1 MGCEWVKGRGRG
13 HKKDGTRERGGVVRT
28 RSCATRGSG
37 CGNDVRASLPSPH
50 AWLIRVPFTR
60 SRRDEPSPYAMDG
73 FSNVTPVT
81 VDDDPLGNQLADA
94 MDGLR
99 CSRSTRAVQPPVVPQ
114 QTARQKKVLE
124 ELADSMV
131 SHTSSLGTQAHGGWG
146 VAPPG
151 LVRAAA

>member
-1 MGCEWVKGRGRG
+1 MC
-13 HKKDGTRERGGVVRT
+13 
-28 RSCATRGSG
+28 
-37 CGNDVRASLPSPH
+37 
-50 AWLIRVPFTR
+50 FTR
-60 SRRDEPSPYAMDG
+60 SRREEPSPYAMDG

-131 SHTSSLGTQAHGGWG
+131 SHTSSLGTQARGGWVWPFPVWLG
-146 VAPPG
+146 PRLRLATAARAPRVTRSPHRPTPRPVNR
-151 LVRAAA
+151 LSCYPSTSLSSA

>member
-1 MGCEWVKGRGRG
+1 
-13 HKKDGTRERGGVVRT
+13 
-28 RSCATRGSG
+28 
-37 CGNDVRASLPSPH
+37 
-50 AWLIRVPFTR
+50 
-60 SRRDEPSPYAMDG
+60 MDG

-81 VDDDPLGNQLADA
+81 VDNDPLGNQLADA

-99 CSRSTRAVQPPVVPQ
+99 CSRSTRAVQPPVVPK

-131 SHTSSLGTQAHGGWG
+131 SHTSSLGTQARGGWG
-146 VAPPG
+146 VALPG

>member
-1 MGCEWVKGRGRG
+1 MRLWQ
-13 HKKDGTRERGGVVRT
+13 
-28 RSCATRGSG
+28 
-37 CGNDVRASLPSPH
+37 DVRALALPPPH

-60 SRRDEPSPYAMDG
+60 SRREEPSPYAMDG

-99 CSRSTRAVQPPVVPQ
+99 CSRSTRAVQPPVVPK

-131 SHTSSLGTQAHGGWG
+131 SHASSLGTQARGGWG
-146 VAPPG
+146 VALPG

>member
-1 MGCEWVKGRGRG
+1 
-13 HKKDGTRERGGVVRT
+13 
-28 RSCATRGSG
+28 
-37 CGNDVRASLPSPH
+37 
-50 AWLIRVPFTR
+50 
-60 SRRDEPSPYAMDG
+60 MDG
-73 FSNVTPVT
+73 FSNVAPVT

-99 CSRSTRAVQPPVVPQ
+99 CSRSTRAVQPPVVPK

-131 SHTSSLGTQAHGGWG
+131 SHASSSSLGTQARGGWG
-146 VAPPG
+146 VALPG

>member
-1 MGCEWVKGRGRG
+1 MCVPSPSHRP
-13 HKKDGTRERGGVVRT
+13 
-28 RSCATRGSG
+28 TRGS
-37 CGNDVRASLPSPH
+37 P
-50 AWLIRVPFTR
+50 RVPFTR
-60 SRRDEPSPYAMDG
+60 SRREEPSPYAMDG

-131 SHTSSLGTQAHGGWG
+131 SRTSSLGPKHAAVG
-146 VAPPG
+146 VWPFPVWLGPRLRLATAARAPRVTSSPHRPSPRPVDR
-151 LVRAAA
+151 LSCYPSTSLSSA